1 VFANGLPCAQQN
13 AGALLRTQQHFP
25 AGPALFAPL
34 DGQIAPQIK
43 VLAAIRSLLP
53 FGTYLAEVRTKT
65 AKEECMSNTAQSLDK
80 LWYTRC
86 PVPTPLGLA
95 SQLGWFLDEFR
106 NDGIGVFTLQEADEV
121 SLRES
126 HYDHHLTNSFRQG
139 GNVPAIWA
147 RARSLHGISTRVI
160 GLNWIDEYQG
170 IVTLPGT
177 GIHAVKD
184 LKDRRLALPR
194 RNIAIDHGRA
204 GALRGFLVALET
216 AGLSHKNVEFIDIV
230 VDRGRRPFQDN
241 ARRQGGYAELFTALR
256 AGLVDAIFV
265 KGARGLQATHEM
277 GARIVF
283 DLRNHPYPAARANNG
298 APRPITVDET
308 LLQTRPDIVKRFLA
322 RIEDVGSWA
331 AAHPSETLAYVSRE
345 THASEEWVRRAYG
358 SDLHLRQDTHL
369 NEGAVKALEAY
380 KDFLFQW
387 GFIERDFAVAD
398 WIESGPLADVGRRRR
413 IKLA

>member
-1 VFANGLPCAQQN
+1 MPTINPVD
-13 AGALLRTQQHFP
+13 R
-25 AGPALFAPL
+25 
-34 DGQIAPQIK
+34 
-43 VLAAIRSLLP
+43 
-53 FGTYLAEVRTKT
+53 
-65 AKEECMSNTAQSLDK
+65 

-106 NDGIGVFTLQEADEV
+106 SDGIGVFTLQEADEI

-147 RARSLHGISTRVI
+147 RARTLNGASTRVI

-170 IVTLPGT
+170 IITLPGT
-177 GIHAVKD
+177 GIRSVKD
-184 LKDRRLALPR
+184 LKSRRLGLPR
-194 RNIAIDHGRA
+194 RNIVIDHGRA

-216 AGLSHKNVEFIDIV
+216 GGLSHKDVEFADII
-230 VDRGRRPFQDN
+230 VDRGGRSSRG
-241 ARRQGGYAELFTALR
+241 RQGGYADLFAALR
-256 AGLVDAIFV
+256 TGQVDAIFV
-265 KGARGLQATHEM
+265 KGARGLQATHQA
-277 GARIVF
+277 GAHIVY
-283 DLRNHPYPAARANNG
+283 DLRNHPDPVARANNG
-298 APRPITVDET
+298 APRPITVDDT
-308 LLQTRPDIVKRFLA
+308 LLRTRPDIVKRFLA

-345 THASEEWVRRAYG
+345 THAPEEWVRKAYG

-387 GFIERDFAVAD
+387 GFIERDFAVSD